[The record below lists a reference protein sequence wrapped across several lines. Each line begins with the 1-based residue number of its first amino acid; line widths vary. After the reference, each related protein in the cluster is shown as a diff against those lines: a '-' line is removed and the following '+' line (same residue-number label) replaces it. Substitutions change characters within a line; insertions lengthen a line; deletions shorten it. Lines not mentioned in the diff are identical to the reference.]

1 MKSVGISACIEV
13 VGAYDA
19 GLGKGDKRAGSDAG
33 GAFRSLQKE
42 THVPL
47 PHMPER
53 WQQPSSRDSIGLS
66 ALSGV

>member
-19 GLGKGDKRAGSDAG
+19 GLGEGDRRA